1 MKSAQYETEMKLP
14 PIRVTNQSTIRSM
27 ADSMLGHRQ
36 DENCNLNRAAL
47 MIEKANRLGEG
58 AKQATSP
65 TNGQTSPRG
74 GEGPMISQQLKREL
88 YKRKNSPGEIARN
101 AALVSASLQPE
112 QQKKLQIF
120 DSYDMAIGKPR
131 KNMA

>member
-1 MKSAQYETEMKLP
+1 MKQSPRPRNHIAMERYKNVDNLESSYSPDERRQASALMKSAQYETEMKLP

-36 DENCNLNRAAL
+36 DENCNLNRTAL

-65 TNGQTSPRG
+65 TNG
-74 GEGPMISQQLKREL
+74 
-88 YKRKNSPGEIARN
+88 
-101 AALVSASLQPE
+101 
-112 QQKKLQIF
+112 
-120 DSYDMAIGKPR
+120 
-131 KNMA
+131 